1 MNSYLYQYVVK
12 RLDENLFSKIKEILS
27 NHTGYEES
35 KVENFN
41 GNTFDPNNQ
50 DLTRKSKVCFV
61 DNHDLYDII
70 WEQVDEVN
78 SNSMWNFDV
87 DYIEPLQN
95 TLYNTGDY
103 YEWHVDETNWTPK
116 KRNDGRIRKISFT
129 LCLDDNHE
137 GGELEFILNRKI
149 TIPLKKGEIVFFHSE
164 VPHQVDKV
172 TKGTR
177 KSLVGWIQ
185 GPAFR

>member
-12 RLDENLFSKIKEILS
+12 QLDHNLLSEIEKITF
-27 NHTGYEES
+27 NHTEYKQS
-35 KVENFN
+35 KVENFD
-41 GNTFDPNNQ
+41 GNEFDPNSQ
-50 DLTRKSKVCFV
+50 DLTRKSKVCFI
-61 DNHDLYDII
+61 DDEQLYDLI
-70 WEQVDEVN
+70 WELVDEVN
-78 SNSMWNFDV
+78 LNSMWNFNV

-95 TLYNTGDY
+95 TLYNVGDY
-103 YEWHVDETNWTPK
+103 YDWHVDETNWTPK

-129 LCLDDNHE
+129 LCLDDHHE

-149 TIPLKKGEIVFFHSE
+149 TVPLKKGEIVFFHSDI
-164 VPHQVDKV
+164 PHQVDKV
-172 TKGTR
+172 TRGTR

>member
-12 RLDENLFSKIKEILS
+12 RLDENLFSEIEEILS

-61 DNHDLYDII
+61 DNHDLYNII

-87 DYIEPLQN
+87 DYMEPLQIRYIIRAIIMN
-95 TLYNTGDY
+95 GTLTKQTGRLKK
-103 YEWHVDETNWTPK
+103 ETMV
-116 KRNDGRIRKISFT
+116 
-129 LCLDDNHE
+129 
-137 GGELEFILNRKI
+137 ELEK
-149 TIPLKKGEIVFFHSE
+149 
-164 VPHQVDKV
+164 
-172 TKGTR
+172 
-177 KSLVGWIQ
+177 LVL
-185 GPAFR
+185 PSV